1 MTFIKS
7 IQSRDEA
14 KPTVMEVVLAYPGF
28 HIMTLFHPLAHW
40 LWSIGLR
47 GPARFWSYAGR
58 FLTGIEIHPAAF
70 IGKNLFIDHGTGTV
84 IGQTAIVGDNCRIY
98 HSVTLGGRGGET
110 HAERRHPRL
119 GNDVVIGAGAQVLG
133 AVTIGDGAHVGSG
146 SIVTIDVPP
155 GMSAVGNPARLIAR
169 KAAGPCSYG
178 FSDGEIPDPLIS
190 TIERMGK
197 EMEVLKSALNTVRR
211 AKPVDYSGPQD
222 I

>member
-1 MTFIKS
+1 
-7 IQSRDEA
+7 
-14 KPTVMEVVLAYPGF
+14 
-28 HIMTLFHPLAHW
+28 MTLFHPAAHW
-40 LWSIGLR
+40 LWSVNLR
-47 GPARFWSYAGR
+47 APARLWSYVGR
-58 FLTGIEIHPAAF
+58 FVTGIEIHPAAV

-110 HAERRHPRL
+110 HGERRHPKL

-133 AVTIGDGAHVGSG
+133 AITIGDGSHVGSG

-155 GMSAVGNPARLIAR
+155 GMGAIGNPARLIAQ
-169 KAAGPCSYG
+169 KAAGSCSYG
-178 FSDGEIPDPLIS
+178 FSDGEIPDPLVS